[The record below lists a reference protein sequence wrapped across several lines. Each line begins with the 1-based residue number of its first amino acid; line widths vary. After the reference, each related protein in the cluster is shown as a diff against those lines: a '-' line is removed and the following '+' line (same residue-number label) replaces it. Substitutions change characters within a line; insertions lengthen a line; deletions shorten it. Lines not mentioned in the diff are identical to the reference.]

1 MMKWICGMNEKR
13 NKGRERGERER
24 ERLQTPLLAHTIPV
38 VGYRYVLTSLGIE
51 KPKNREK

>member
-1 MMKWICGMNEKR
+1 MKREI
-13 NKGRERGERER
+13 KGERGERER
-24 ERLQTPLLAHTIPV
+24 ERERGERLQTTLLAHTIPV

>member
-13 NKGRERGERER
+13 NRGREGEREKER
-24 ERLQTPLLAHTIPV
+24 EITTPLLAHTIPV
-38 VGYRYVLTSLGIE
+38 VGYRYFLTSLGIE